1 MSLAAFLAMA
11 SLSATAQVTTTVDFV
26 VSAATPISTGTG
38 GDEITFVSGA
48 IATSAVGGCGLGG
61 AFPVQDAIVVKG
73 GTPMPVTV
81 IVTSSLY
88 EISSGT
94 RLGSLSFLG
103 ECAVGTVVY
112 HGYRG
117 AIQ

>member
-1 MSLAAFLAMA
+1 MA